1 MDAAD
6 VRVYAG
12 GMNRRTSYFV
22 TVATVWDTAWKA
34 AAVWT
39 ALRRRDFKW
48 VVPLVIVNS
57 VGLLPIAYLKVFSR
71 NGGEAAS
78 PADG

>member
-1 MDAAD
+1 MD
-6 VRVYAG
+6 VENCPLYAG
-12 GMNRRTSYFV
+12 GMNRRTGYLV
-22 TVATVWDTAWKA
+22 TAATVWDTVWKA

-57 VGLLPIAYLKVFSR
+57 VGLLPIAYLKVFAR
-71 NGGEAAS
+71 NGSEAVS
-78 PADG
+78 TTDG